1 MNIFEQWGW
10 RWTSWQKGERGEYWF
25 LAQLLGFMIFALL
38 PQHPIWMPRPL
49 PPLVQ
54 GGLTGIAVVLI
65 CLGLVFM
72 GKGLLDLGKSLTP
85 LPYPREDGEL
95 VTTGLYGI
103 VRHPLYSGIMLATA
117 GWVIF
122 TLSWPHALGW
132 LALALLLERKAT
144 QEERWLV
151 QKYPDYEA
159 YRQRVKKLIPGLW

>member
-25 LAQLLGFMIFALL
+25 LAQLLGFALFALL
-38 PQHPIWMPRPL
+38 PQYPL
-49 PPLVQ
+49 MDRDKFIPWAQ
-54 GGLTGIAVVLI
+54 EGLMGAALLLG
-65 CLGLVFM
+65 CLGVIGV

-85 LPYPREDGEL
+85 LPYPRDDGEL
-95 VTTGLYGI
+95 VTTGLYGM
-103 VRHPLYSGIMLATA
+103 VRHPLYSGIILATA
-117 GWVIF
+117 GWVLF

-132 LALALLLERKAT
+132 LALSLLLERKAT